1 MKSAVHQI
9 FITNDSNIPYVLR
22 VDWSGDLGAG
32 FALVLT
38 NGCGAWIGEV
48 SEEEVT
54 KCASDT
60 GMSRERYVEELHQAL
75 IRDNKERGLEKKYSF
90 QLSSDQLTYQ
100 KMSDNVLVTLGSVE
114 LQAAPDPLELN
125 REMIGQSLKHSLDLE
140 ATNSKLLEEN
150 CKLKH
155 EHNQILKE
163 LNIHVKNKNALEKQM
178 YSRFVMILN
187 DKKAKIRELQ
197 DAVREQQQ
205 TSDQPKAKVRRQRA
219 ASDDNDDD
227 DDDDNSSLDTTHFQ
241 DPTIVITGRNL
252 ECHGIP
258 VDQSFSS
265 AASLQTDL
273 QS

>member
-9 FITNDSNIPYVLR
+9 FLTSDPNIPYFLR
-22 VDWSGDLGAG
+22 IDWSGDLGAG
-32 FALVLT
+32 FTLVLT
-38 NGCGAWIGEV
+38 NGCAAWIGEV

-54 KCASDT
+54 KGASDT

-75 IRDNKERGLEKKYSF
+75 IPDKKERRSGEKKYSF

-100 KMSDNVLVTLGSVE
+100 KMSDSVLVMLGSVE
-114 LQAAPDPLELN
+114 LQPAPDPLELN
-125 REMIGQSLKHSLDLE
+125 QEMIGQTLKHNLDLE

-150 CKLKH
+150 RKLQH

-163 LNIHVKNKNALEKQM
+163 LDIHVKNKNALEKQM
-178 YSRFVMILN
+178 YSRFVMVLN

-197 DAVREQQQ
+197 EEVRTLQQ
-205 TSDQPKAKVRRQRA
+205 TSDQPSAKVRRQSD
-219 ASDDNDDD
+219 AS
-227 DDDDNSSLDTTHFQ
+227 DDDNSSLDINHFQ

-252 ECHGIP
+252 ERHGIP
-258 VDQSFSS
+258 VDHSFSS
-265 AASLQTDL
+265 SEASLQPDL